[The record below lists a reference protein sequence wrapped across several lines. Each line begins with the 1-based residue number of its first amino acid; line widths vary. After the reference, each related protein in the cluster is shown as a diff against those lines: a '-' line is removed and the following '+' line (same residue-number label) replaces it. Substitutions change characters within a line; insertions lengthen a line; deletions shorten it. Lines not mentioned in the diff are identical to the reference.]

1 MDAGD
6 RGAAKGLL
14 EIGADPAACDAAG
27 ETALHKV
34 IDRHPLFPMPDP
46 LPSVFSALGEKQI
59 PSIQRSAR
67 CLQQILRAGHLF
79 P

>member
-1 MDAGD
+1 
-6 RGAAKGLL
+6 
-14 EIGADPAACDAAG
+14 
-27 ETALHKV
+27 V

-46 LPSVFSALGEKQI
+46 LPSVFSALDQKQI
-59 PSIQRSAR
+59 PNIQRSAR